1 MTAMS
6 ELEQKGVI
14 SDIRLNSKHRYL
26 MPLNAKLRD
35 RLSLLSKP
43 YPKRVES
50 VESDT
55 PAIQAGEG
63 GATPTSTL
71 QTKEAHG

>member
-1 MTAMS
+1 MTKN
-6 ELEQKGVI
+6 ELQRNGII
-14 SDIRLNSKHRYL
+14 SDIRHISKHRYL
-26 MPLNAKLRD
+26 MPLNAKLKS
-35 RLSLLSKP
+35 RLLLLSKP